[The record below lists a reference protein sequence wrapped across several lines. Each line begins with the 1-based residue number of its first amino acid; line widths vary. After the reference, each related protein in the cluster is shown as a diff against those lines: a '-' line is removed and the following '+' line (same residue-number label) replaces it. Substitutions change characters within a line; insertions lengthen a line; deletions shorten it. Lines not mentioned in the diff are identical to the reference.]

1 MYHARITNNLF
12 LSEVKVPVSAQ
23 KARTP
28 TNHIWVIDR
37 SGSMSDTIVGLV
49 NDLSAKA
56 REVKAG
62 DTVTI
67 GWFSG
72 EGQHDWAIK
81 GFRVSG
87 DSDFTII
94 DKALVGLRS
103 TLGTTCFSEVLRS
116 VDRVL
121 TDLSIFSDSFQF
133 SLFTDGYPVVS
144 NYQKE
149 VDAIM
154 AAVQNVN
161 GRIGSS
167 LLVGYGHYYNKELM
181 SKMAEKIGGI
191 LIHSSSIAQYSAS
204 LSEFL
209 TQENTGNRKTVDL
222 GLDLDESSVVFTI
235 GDKFVTAVSPGPDGT
250 VTVSGDADCV
260 YAVTKHPAVGSLSV
274 GSSEMLAPHYAA
286 AMLFIQRAKP
296 DVALELIGATGDKAL
311 IDAISNS
318 YSQDEYGK
326 VEAKLL
332 MAARPLGSIKQYPD
346 GVRFSAGKVSDYLPK
361 ADAFCLLDL
370 LDLLDSAY
378 FYPTHHSFRY
388 QRIGKSQ
395 EISQDYPKFV
405 ADPNARSKIGS
416 LTWNDTKLN
425 LSVLTKIGGSVT
437 LLPKTVDGQMLVAEE
452 VGLSSTY
459 PTHVWRNF
467 TIVKDGN
474 LNVSVLPV
482 SVTKEAHLALF
493 TQGLIDDNTWC
504 DGTIYSVHIDRIPV
518 VNRSIA
524 NGRTSGKALCEK
536 VLEEHR
542 LRASLKALKWLRD
555 QNMVEG
561 EQSPK
566 TPLSVLQT
574 KLLQANG
581 VDPVKNVFSPPVS
594 HAKSTDFYMA
604 KTFDIKVAGL
614 SSLPKVEDVI
624 AKVDGGQKKAT
635 KADTLVFA
643 GVEAFRKAGLDN
655 MPVAVKDSWLTDAI
669 DKLTVELAAV
679 RRYVQETKFAVVLG
693 KKWFDEFPSLAE
705 TELAV
710 GDQRFTFELG
720 EQKVFF

>member
-1 MYHARITNNLF
+1 MYHTRVTNNLF
-12 LSEVKVPVSAQ
+12 LSEIRVPASVR
-23 KARTP
+23 KDRMP

-56 REVKAG
+56 KEVKAG

-81 GFRVSG
+81 GFRVSS
-87 DSDFTII
+87 DADFTII

-121 TDLSIFSDSFQF
+121 TDLSIFSGSFQF
-133 SLFTDGYPVVS
+133 SLFTDGYPVVN

-222 GLDLDESSVVFTI
+222 GLDLDESSVIFTI
-235 GDKFVTAVSPGPDGT
+235 GDKFVTAVSPGLDGT

-260 YAVTKHPAVGSLSV
+260 YAVTKHPAVGSLAV
-274 GSSEMLAPHYAA
+274 GSSEMLTPHYAA

-332 MAARPLGSIKQYPD
+332 MAARSD
-346 GVRFSAGKVSDYLPK
+346 GIRFSAGKVSNYLPK

-437 LLPKTVDGQMLVAEE
+437 LLPKAVDGQILVAEE
-452 VGLSSTY
+452 VGLASTY

-493 TQGLIDDNTWC
+493 KQGLIDDDTWC
-504 DGTIYSVHIDRIPV
+504 DGAIYYVHIDRIPI

-555 QNMVEG
+555 QNMGES

-566 TPLSVLQT
+566 THLSVLQT
-574 KLLQANG
+574 KLLHANG
-581 VDPVKNVFSPPVS
+581 IDPIKNVFSPPTA

-624 AKVDGGQKKAT
+624 AKMDGGKKKAT
-635 KADTLVFA
+635 RAETLVFA
-643 GVEAFRKAGLDN
+643 GVEAFRKAGLDG
-655 MPVAVKDSWLTDAI
+655 MPVTVKDSWLADTI
-669 DKLTVELAAV
+669 DKLTSELAVV
-679 RRYVQETKFAVVLG
+679 RRYIQETKFAVVLG
-693 KKWFDEFPSLAE
+693 KKWFDEFASLAE
-705 TELAV
+705 TELTI
-710 GDQRFTFELG
+710 GDQRLTFDLG